1 VLGSAA
7 LCSGA
12 ASAQAVDA
20 HVAVVQAGVVF
31 PVPGAMTVTGLPSRV
46 LAGHTFTLRENMPLA
61 IWSGKVRL
69 QEQNATGGWSTMTS
83 AHGLRL
89 FWLHWK
95 VPSRLAGSRLAVRF
109 VLVSG
114 REVLAVSPG
123 YGLAVAR

>member
-31 PVPGAMTVTGLPSRV
+31 PVPGAMSVSGLPSQV
-46 LAGHTFTLRENMPLA
+46 PADHTFTLREDMPLA
-61 IWSGKVRL
+61 VWSGKVRL
-69 QEQNATGGWSTMTS
+69 QVHNATGGWSTLTS

-114 REVLAVSPG
+114 RKVLAVSRG
-123 YGLAVAR
+123 YGLVVAP